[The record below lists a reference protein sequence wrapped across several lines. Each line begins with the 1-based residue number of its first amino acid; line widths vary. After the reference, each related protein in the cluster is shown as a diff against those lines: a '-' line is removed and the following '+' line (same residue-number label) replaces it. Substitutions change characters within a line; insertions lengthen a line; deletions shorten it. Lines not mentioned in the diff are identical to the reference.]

1 MAFTP
6 VDGVIALGEEL
17 MAAAFKA
24 ALGVELPCPFPRMT
38 YAEAMDRYGC
48 DKPDTR
54 YGLELRDI
62 SAVVRGTSVF
72 ASMVQCVDSK
82 LSFQVDGCSFK
93 LFADSVAAGGLVKAI
108 TVPNGARIKNSA
120 LKAKGDV
127 FEQAVG
133 AAGLPLVYARVAVAA
148 DGAVT
153 LDAGKAVKE
162 ALEGR
167 EKALVRLPGVSFARV
182 LPRR

>member
-1 MAFTP
+1 M
-6 VDGVIALGEEL
+6 
-17 MAAAFKA
+17 
-24 ALGVELPCPFPRMT
+24 
-38 YAEAMDRYGC
+38 
-48 DKPDTR
+48 
-54 YGLELRDI
+54 
-62 SAVVRGTSVF
+62 
-72 ASMVQCVDSK
+72 
-82 LSFQVDGCSFK
+82 DGCSFK
-93 LFADSVAAGGLVKAI
+93 LFADSVAAGGMVKAI

-167 EKALVRLPGVSFARV
+167 EKALVRLLFARV
-182 LPRR
+182 LDRC

>member
-6 VDGVIALGEEL
+6 VEGVIELGEEL

-24 ALGVELPCPFPRMT
+24 ALGIEIPCPFPRMT

-62 SAVVRGTSVF
+62 SAAVRRMSLLPLFCALTN
-72 ASMVQCVDSK
+72 K
-82 LSFQVDGCSFK
+82 LAGQVSGCGFR
-93 LFADSVAAGGLVKAI
+93 LFADNVGSGCAVKAI

-167 EKALVRLPGVSFARV
+167 EKALVSCWLSGLHSACCR
-182 LPRR
+182 

>member
-24 ALGVELPCPFPRMT
+24 ALGLDIPRPFPRMT

-62 SAVVRGTSVF
+62 SSVVRSWSV
-72 ASMVQCVDSK
+72 
-82 LSFQVDGCSFK
+82 L
-93 LFADSVAAGGLVKAI
+93 
-108 TVPNGARIKNSA
+108 A
-120 LKAKGDV
+120 LGST
-127 FEQAVG
+127 F
-133 AAGLPLVYARVAVAA
+133 
-148 DGAVT
+148 
-153 LDAGKAVKE
+153 
-162 ALEGR
+162 
-167 EKALVRLPGVSFARV
+167 
-182 LPRR
+182 

>member
-24 ALGVELPCPFPRMT
+24 ALDVDIPRPFPRMT

-54 YGLELRDI
+54 YGLELRDV
-62 SAVVRGTSVF
+62 SAVVRLCQS
-72 ASMVQCVDSK
+72 ASSALCLTVQAVSR
-82 LSFQVDGCSFK
+82 QVSGCGFR
-93 LFADSVAAGGLVKAI
+93 LFADNVADGCAVKAI
-108 TVPNGARIKNSA
+108 TVPNGSRIKNSA

-153 LDAGKAVKE
+153 LDAGKAVTE

-167 EKALVRLPGVSFARV
+167 EKALVRAPQLAFTRV
-182 LPRR
+182 LCIC